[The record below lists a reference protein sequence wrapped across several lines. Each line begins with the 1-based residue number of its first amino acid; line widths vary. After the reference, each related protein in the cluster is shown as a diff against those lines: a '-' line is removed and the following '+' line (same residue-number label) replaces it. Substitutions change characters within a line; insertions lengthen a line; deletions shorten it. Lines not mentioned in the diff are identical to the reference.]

1 VGGSGEKWSGG
12 GNIFHR
18 ILPGQRHWWW
28 LFDIV
33 LTDGWLLIELH
44 GSRFSTAEQERN
56 DNSSDNRYPT
66 NNTPRYRSGLN
77 PREGRIKTKF
87 LKQLEIFWFHLEAR
101 DVSVVV
107 EDAEVFA
114 EVDSWAGAS
123 GGEVEADGGGAEVGG
138 VEVGGGGGGGGDVA
152 GTDSLTNA

>member
-1 VGGSGEKWSGG
+1 
-12 GNIFHR
+12 
-18 ILPGQRHWWW
+18 
-28 LFDIV
+28 
-33 LTDGWLLIELH
+33 
-44 GSRFSTAEQERN
+44 
-56 DNSSDNRYPT
+56 
-66 NNTPRYRSGLN
+66 
-77 PREGRIKTKF
+77 

-101 DVSVVV
+101 DVPIVV

-138 VEVGGGGGGGGDVA
+138 GVEVDVA

>member
-1 VGGSGEKWSGG
+1 MGGSGEKWSGG

-18 ILPGQRHWWW
+18 ILPGRRHWWGF
-28 LFDIV
+28 FDIV
-33 LTDGWLLIELH
+33 LTGWHDGWLLSELH

-56 DNSSDNRYPT
+56 DNSSNNCYPT
-66 NNTPRYRSGLN
+66 NNTPRYRSGSN
-77 PREGRIKTKF
+77 TRKKRIKTKF

-101 DVSVVV
+101 DVPIVV

-138 VEVGGGGGGGGDVA
+138 GVEVDVA